1 MIRKILVA
9 DDGTDVSNR
18 ALQSASEIAEPCNAL
33 IILLHV
39 IDIIEDPN
47 TMIFRNN
54 KDLIQKAKM
63 MNLKTTMEDMWTER
77 ALDLK
82 DRLNNQKIASESIC
96 LTGIASEKILEYA
109 HYKEVDMIVMGSS
122 KRFTGMSR
130 IKALGSVTR
139 RVSELAKCP
148 VLIVH

>member
-47 TMIFRNN
+47 TMIFGNN
-54 KDLIQKAKM
+54 EDLIQKAKM
-63 MNLKTTMEDMWTER
+63 MNLKTTVEDIWTER
-77 ALDLK
+77 ASNLK
-82 DRLNNQKIASESIC
+82 DKLNYQKIASESVC
-96 LTGIASEKILEYA
+96 LTGTASEKILEYA